1 MRQVGLMIMFVSVL
15 SRWITR
21 RIHDPNSIVTSSGSV
36 ITFIGCGVDR
46 GSIITGLSAAA
57 KLADAVALTEKE
69 ASTVCNGADLR
80 SGVVGRSVCVG
91 GIGGSAGDN
100 LYVCVSWGVD
110 EG

>member
-1 MRQVGLMIMFVSVL
+1 L

-21 RIHDPNSIVTSSGSV
+21 RIHDPNFIVTSSGSV

-46 GSIITGLSAAA
+46 GSIVTGLSAAA
-57 KLADAVALTEKE
+57 TLADAAALTVEE
-69 ASTVCNGADLR
+69 ASTVCDGADLS

-91 GIGGSAGDN
+91 GIGGGGGVN